1 MKIIRPSFKIED
13 QVDGMEVLRKIEKAG
28 RTCYKSE
35 DKITDESCMAFVKKI
50 IASGHHSVLEHEK
63 VTVRVVCDRS
73 TSHQGVRHRI
83 ATFSQE
89 SQRFCNYSKDGFGN
103 EITFVQPD
111 FTLEEDDLD
120 LLLAIESHYFKKISQ
135 GKKPQ
140 QARFFL
146 PNGTKTEFVVTM
158 NLRSWRHFF
167 ELRTSPKADT
177 QIQEI
182 AKGLLSEFKR
192 LIPVVFDDIEV
203 TQ

>member
-1 MKIIRPSFKIED
+1 MRVINPGFVIEDEINGLEVLKKIE
-13 QVDGMEVLRKIEKAG
+13 RAG

-35 DKITDESCMAFVKKI
+35 AKITEDSCKEFTKKI

-111 FTLEEDDLD
+111 FTLEEDDLE
-120 LLLAIESHYFKKISQ
+120 LLRLIEAHYFRKIAQ

-140 QARFFL
+140 QARYFL

-167 ELRTSPKADT
+167 ELRTSSKADA

-182 AKGLLSEFKR
+182 ANGLLAEFKR
-192 LIPVVFDDIEV
+192 LIPVVFDDIKVE
-203 TQ
+203 